1 MPRWGHACVRTRP
14 PTTMNN
20 TPKTTTVSSTGCPT
34 SGPTSAPTP
43 HALPTIVVYGSS
55 IAVDAVVASAPA
67 RVIVCDRDIED
78 ADRDSLISMAD
89 GSQAWVSD
97 FVLEHASNGDTSGI
111 DAQHTAAVTARVD
124 ATRWRPAP
132 QTSAQTSAE
141 ARSKG
146 QTNASAALQQARRR
160 AADAAFENYDFG
172 ADLQVEDASG
182 WEYTSGGDEY
192 TRSVFVLDE
201 DSDSH
206 SASQRLRFV
215 VRFGGDDE
223 VLSAHASN
231 EQGRAVGAFGK
242 PDLVTLRATIEV
254 RLDAAGVPPQALREQ
269 LQRSLERAIGEGA
282 LSGHTEATVDEYDL
296 QVTLIEQP
304 AADLDQDE
312 LRDWLASQIE
322 SGNTSLESLPRQ
334 LARYALTDPGAMRL
348 ELAERMGRL

>member
-1 MPRWGHACVRTRP
+1 
-14 PTTMNN
+14 MNY
-20 TPKTTTVSSTGCPT
+20 TPKTTTAGSTGCPT
-34 SGPTSAPTP
+34 TTTP
-43 HALPTIVVYGSS
+43 PALPTIVVYGSS
-55 IAVDAVVASAPA
+55 LAVDAVVASAPA

-78 ADRDSLISMAD
+78 ADPDSLVAMTD
-89 GSQAWVSD
+89 GSKAWVSD
-97 FVLEHASNGDTSGI
+97 FVLEHASNGDASGI
-111 DAQHTAAVTARVD
+111 DAHHTAAVAASVD
-124 ATRWRPAP
+124 ATRLRPTP
-132 QTSAQTSAE
+132 E
-141 ARSKG
+141 ARQETRQETRPEG
-146 QTNASAALQQARRR
+146 TPATPAARANPAVAQDSAALQQARHR
-160 AADAAFENYDFG
+160 AADAAFETYDFG

-192 TRSVFVLDE
+192 TRIVYALDE
-201 DSDSH
+201 DSDTH
-206 SASQRLRFV
+206 NASKRLRFV
-215 VRFGGDDE
+215 VRFGDGDE
-223 VLSAHASN
+223 VLSAQASN
-231 EQGRAVGAFGK
+231 EQGRPVGGFRK

-296 QVTLIEQP
+296 QVALIERP
-304 AADLDQDE
+304 AADLDEDE